1 MSAGTTDVTGGGRN
15 RFVYV
20 VAAISALGGLLFG
33 YDTGNIS
40 GALLFIRD
48 DFQLSYTAQQ
58 IVVASLLLGAV
69 FGALGGGPLSDRVGR
84 RRAIMAA
91 AVIFVVGSLASALAT
106 GTVFLAVARFI
117 LGLAVGG
124 AGMVVP
130 VYIAESSPSGVRG
143 SLVSLQ
149 QFLITVGILLSYGV
163 NYALAGAEAWRWM
176 LGLGVVPA
184 AVLFIGMFFLPE
196 SPRWLV
202 GVGRRDEAREVLRRT
217 RDADADVEGEIEAI
231 ASQESAEERTTYRD
245 LLRPRYRPAVTVG
258 VGVAFINQMVGVN
271 AVIYYAPTI
280 LADAGFGDSA
290 AILATTGIGL
300 ANCLV
305 TAAALLSIDRL
316 GRRPLLLAGTTGV
329 TLSLIVLGA
338 AYLLPGGSAAT
349 NYILVGGLMVYIAS
363 FAASLGICIWLLN
376 SEVYPL
382 EVRGKGSAAGSITH
396 WALDLLI
403 ASTVLTLINT
413 ITETGT
419 FWLYAAFGIIGLL
432 FFFRVVPETKGRSL
446 EEIEADMK
454 GRAGEPRPAEGG

>member
-1 MSAGTTDVTGGGRN
+1 MSAGTTDATGGGRN

-33 YDTGNIS
+33 YDTGIIS

-48 DFQLSYTAQQ
+48 DFQLSDTAQQ

-217 RDADADVEGEIEAI
+217 PT
-231 ASQESAEERTTYRD
+231 RTPTWRGRS
-245 LLRPRYRPAVTVG
+245 RPSPARR
-258 VGVAFINQMVGVN
+258 
-271 AVIYYAPTI
+271 APRS
-280 LADAGFGDSA
+280 G
-290 AILATTGIGL
+290 
-300 ANCLV
+300 
-305 TAAALLSIDRL
+305 
-316 GRRPLLLAGTTGV
+316 P
-329 TLSLIVLGA
+329 
-338 AYLLPGGSAAT
+338 P
-349 NYILVGGLMVYIAS
+349 
-363 FAASLGICIWLLN
+363 
-376 SEVYPL
+376 
-382 EVRGKGSAAGSITH
+382 
-396 WALDLLI
+396 
-403 ASTVLTLINT
+403 
-413 ITETGT
+413 TGT
-419 FWLYAAFGIIGLL
+419 CSGPATG
-432 FFFRVVPETKGRSL
+432 PRS
-446 EEIEADMK
+446 
-454 GRAGEPRPAEGG
+454 R